1 MKRPAEAARREAGG
15 RGGMRRRVR
24 RRSSWPAA
32 EGCGGARTSSWR
44 EAAGS
49 EEGCGGA
56 QTSSWRDA
64 AARTWERREPAAC
77 GSGAEGAVGGVAVI
91 VVVEEGGRWRRGGR
105 RRLADVGEE
114 GAGKEGGGGSRTCGG
129 SRTWERREPADHIRC
144 ACENLFSQASLKWSA
159 CENDFRWRRL
169 SGFS

>member
-1 MKRPAEAARREAGG
+1 MEGASGAERGRGGSRRRVDLERREPSVASRSSSSSRREAG
-15 RGGMRRRVR
+15 
-24 RRSSWPAA
+24 
-32 EGCGGARTSSWR
+32 
-44 EAAGS
+44 GS

-56 QTSSWRDA
+56 QTSSWRDV

-77 GSGAEGAVGGVAVI
+77 GSGAEGAVGGVAFI
-91 VVVEEGGRWRRGGR
+91 VVVKEGGRRRRGGR

-114 GAGKEGGGGSRTCGG
+114 GADKEGGGG

-159 CENDFRWRRL
+159 CENDFRSCRL